1 MNGSGPF
8 SSKRTSLAPVAA
20 ALASATADYAER
32 REAAEKAHTSLR
44 QARLANAPDQNCLA
58 DQSDAAV
65 EAMSTAQEQIANL
78 MADLKEQGVL
88 DGFYAFAAAQ
98 NRQPT

>member
-1 MNGSGPF
+1 MTDDFVSR
-8 SSKRTSLAPVAA
+8 RTSLAPVAT
-20 ALASATADYAER
+20 ALASATSNYAER
-32 REAAEKAHTSLR
+32 RTAAEKAHLALCE
-44 QARLANAPDQNCLA
+44 ARLAGAQNVSALA

-88 DGFYAFAAAQ
+88 DDFYAFAATQ

>member
-1 MNGSGPF
+1 MTGDFVSR
-8 SSKRTSLAPVAA
+8 RTSLAPIAT
-20 ALASATADYAER
+20 ALASATAEYATNR
-32 REAAEKAHTSLR
+32 VASEKAHISLR
-44 QARLANAPDQNCLA
+44 QARIAGAQNVSALA

-65 EAMSTAQEQIANL
+65 EAMSAAQEQIANL

-88 DGFYAFAAAQ
+88 DDFYAFAAAQ

>member
-1 MNGSGPF
+1 M
-8 SSKRTSLAPVAA
+8 
-20 ALASATADYAER
+20 SA
-32 REAAEKAHTSLR
+32 
-44 QARLANAPDQNCLA
+44 LA

-88 DGFYAFAAAQ
+88 DDFYAFAATQ

>member
-1 MNGSGPF
+1 MTDDFVSR
-8 SSKRTSLAPVAA
+8 RTSLAPIAA
-20 ALASATADYAER
+20 ALASATAEYATN
-32 REAAEKAHTSLR
+32 REVAENAHISLH
-44 QARLANAPDQNCLA
+44 QARLANAPDQNRLA

-65 EAMSTAQEQIANL
+65 EAMSAAQEQIANL

-88 DGFYAFAAAQ
+88 DDFYAFAAAQ